1 MASYNRVILIGN
13 VTRNP
18 ELRYISKGSAVTDL
32 GLAVN
37 DRVKN
42 AAGQWVEQANF
53 IDVTLWGRT
62 AEIACE
68 YLTKGS
74 QVMIEG
80 RLKYDT
86 WESDGQ
92 KRSKLRVVGE
102 RMVML
107 GARGERS
114 GRPAAAGNRAYSE
127 AAADEPPEAD
137 LPDQPPEAEEDI
149 PF

>member
-18 ELRYISKGSAVTDL
+18 ELRYIAKGSAVTDL

-137 LPDQPPEAEEDI
+137 LAEQPPEAEEDI

>member
-13 VTRNP
+13 VTRDP
-18 ELRYISKGSAVTDL
+18 ELRYISKGSPVTDL

-42 AAGQWVEQANF
+42 AAGEWVDQPTF
-53 IDVTLWGRT
+53 VDVTLWGRT
-62 AEIACE
+62 AEIACQF
-68 YLTKGS
+68 LTKGS

-86 WESDGQ
+86 WETDGQ

-107 GARGERS
+107 GARSERG
-114 GRPAAAGNRAYSE
+114 GRAAPPGKGQYSDT
-127 AAADEPPEAD
+127 AADSVPQGDLADEPP
-137 LPDQPPEAEEDI
+137 QAEDDI